1 MKRTW
6 ALGTGIIL
14 LTMIVVAYN
23 IHLQKEI
30 ILQEAHASTSN
41 LVNSVELDLERIS
54 TKQGKI
60 DPPSVRNYID
70 NLILDNPD
78 ITGLSV
84 IDKSGQILYWDNN
97 AQKLDVSQ
105 RQYFQVHQSG
115 QFKGLYIGLPK
126 QSLVNEEQWIFGSSK
141 AVNNSDN

>member
-1 MKRTW
+1 
-6 ALGTGIIL
+6 
-14 LTMIVVAYN
+14 MIVVAYN

-41 LVNSVELDLERIS
+41 LVNSVELDLKRIS
-54 TKQGKI
+54 NGVDRTLSRLGNRLTSLTKQGKI

-70 NLILDNPD
+70 NLILENPD

-84 IDKSGQILYWDNN
+84 IDKSGQILYWDNS

-105 RQYFQVHQSG
+105 RQYFQVHQYG

-126 QSLVNEEQWIFGSSK
+126 
-141 AVNNSDN
+141 